1 MITWFWNPVRL
12 STSRGF
18 TSRIWR
24 SITELFG
31 GTSELQGGG
40 TNCLEPLRRQVPDRI
55 IRELPLLGETLGQH
69 STRKPP
75 LRKCAWYNE

>member
-1 MITWFWNPVRL
+1 
-12 STSRGF
+12 
-18 TSRIWR
+18 
-24 SITELFG
+24 LFG